1 MVSFNCRFPHVDDLF
16 CSAIPL
22 YACVRVCLLPAGGA
36 LVRLRIQGLN
46 LALVGT
52 VSWGF
57 PEGFTLMAFG
67 LGARHGMDYHIVTS
81 IKLY

>member
-16 CSAIPL
+16 CSAIP
-22 YACVRVCLLPAGGA
+22 ARVCLVPAGGA

-57 PEGFTLMAFG
+57 PEGFRLMAFG